1 MCYHFSMDKREE
13 KTLRKVYQ
21 SFACL
26 LKEKGYENLS
36 VNDLIKKA
44 EISRSTFYAHFKSTK
59 DVLSSFCD
67 SIFDHVFSLK
77 LEKEAGHDFSKSRL
91 LSPTRYLT
99 HIFYHFYEDRDLISS
114 ILNSEGSYVFLNEL
128 KRRSLPFMNDLI
140 EEGYIKYDDIPSSMV
155 LTVTTESFAA
165 LLSSWVKDGCLS
177 NPEQMCGYFLTF
189 FFSPIR

>member
-44 EISRSTFYAHFKSTK
+44 EISRSMFYAHFKSTK

-165 LLSSWVKDGCLS
+165 LLSNWVKDGCLS
-177 NPEQMCGYFLTF
+177 SPEQMCGYFLTF

>member
-114 ILNSEGSYVFLNEL
+114 ILNSEGSYVFLDEL

>member
-1 MCYHFSMDKREE
+1 MDKREE

-36 VNDLIKKA
+36 INDLIKKA

-77 LEKEAGHDFSKSRL
+77 LEKEAGHDFSESRL

-128 KRRSLPFMNDLI
+128 KRRSSPFMNDLI

-165 LLSSWVKDGCLS
+165 LLSSWVKGGCLS
-177 NPEQMCGYFLTF
+177 SPEQMCGYFLTF
-189 FFSPIR
+189 FFSQLDN

>member
-1 MCYHFSMDKREE
+1 MDKREE

-99 HIFYHFYEDRDLISS
+99 HIFYHFYEDKIGRAH
-114 ILNSEGSYVFLNEL
+114 V
-128 KRRSLPFMNDLI
+128 
-140 EEGYIKYDDIPSSMV
+140 
-155 LTVTTESFAA
+155 
-165 LLSSWVKDGCLS
+165 
-177 NPEQMCGYFLTF
+177 
-189 FFSPIR
+189 

>member
-1 MCYHFSMDKREE
+1 MDKREE

-26 LKEKGYENLS
+26 LKEKGYENIS

-77 LEKEAGHDFSKSRL
+77 LEKEAGHDFSESRL

-114 ILNSEGSYVFLNEL
+114 ISNSEGSYVFLNEL
-128 KRRSLPFMNDLI
+128 KRRSSPFMNDLI

-165 LLSSWVKDGCLS
+165 LLSSWVKGGCLFS
-177 NPEQMCGYFLTF
+177 PEQMCGYFLTF

>member
-114 ILNSEGSYVFLNEL
+114 ILNSEGSYVFLDEL

-165 LLSSWVKDGCLS
+165 LLSNWVKDGCLS